1 MSDELLIIA
10 EAGVNHNGSL
20 DRALEMVDVAAEA
33 GADIIKFQT
42 FTADKLA
49 RDDAPLAAYQE
60 ARSSGQRNQWEL
72 LKGLELTH
80 DEFLAIR
87 DRCRER
93 SIGFLSTGFDLD
105 ELAFLI
111 DELQIPIVKVASG
124 DLTFAPMLVRAGAS
138 GLPTILST
146 GMANLDE
153 IRQAL
158 KFLAF
163 GYGTHDGIVANG
175 AEPTEAELERVWSL
189 EEVRDSMAS
198 RVTILHCTTQYPA
211 PLSAL
216 NLRAIDTIAETF
228 GLPVGYSDHSLGDL
242 ASVLAVGR
250 GATVIEKHFTLD
262 KDLEG
267 PDHAASLDSRELIDF
282 VAKLRQVGTALGST
296 VKECQPEELSNR
308 AAVRRS
314 LVASR
319 PIARGQLIGAD
330 DLECRRPAAGR
341 SAFDFWQVVGTRS
354 AADIAEGDYV
364 H

>member
-1 MSDELLIIA
+1 MTDQLLIIA

-20 DRALEMVDVAAEA
+20 ARALEMVDVAAEA

-49 RDDAPLAAYQE
+49 RDDAPLADYQ
-60 ARSSGQRNQWEL
+60 AATSTGQRNQWEL

-80 DEFLAIR
+80 DEFVAIR
-87 DRCRER
+87 DRCRAR

-111 DELQIPIVKVASG
+111 DELEIPLVKIASG

-146 GMANLDE
+146 GMADLQE
-153 IRQAL
+153 IGRAL

-163 GYGTHDGIVANG
+163 GYAIHDRVVPSDLA
-175 AEPTEAELERVWSL
+175 PTDAELDRVWSNEAL
-189 EEVRDSMAS
+189 RQTLAARITV
-198 RVTILHCTTQYPA
+198 LHCTTQYPA
-211 PLSAL
+211 PLSSL

-242 ASVLAVGR
+242 ASILAVSR

-262 KDLEG
+262 TTLEG
-267 PDHAASLDSRELIDF
+267 PDHAASLGPGELVDF
-282 VAKLRQVGTALGST
+282 VARLREIELALGSS
-296 VKECQPEELSNR
+296 VKECQPEELTNR
-308 AAVRRS
+308 SAVRRS
-314 LVASR
+314 LVAAR
-319 PIARGQLIGAD
+319 PIAEGGLITQD
-330 DLECRRPAAGR
+330 DLECRRPAGGR
-341 SAFDFWQVVGTRS
+341 TAFDFWQVVGTRAS
-354 AADIAEGDYV
+354 SDLAEGDYV
-364 H
+364 G